1 MKAMNWG
8 ILLVAVSLGMLMLG
22 LSVGSTGWSPF
33 WLAAHDASTWQIM
46 SELRAPRCIGAWS
59 AGALL
64 GVGGALAQGLF
75 RNPLADPYLLGSSA
89 GAACAVALLLA
100 LMGVSP
106 QASDWLVRL
115 GVTGA
120 AFVGAMAA
128 VMLTLA
134 LARGVAHTLRLLLA
148 GIIVGVVL
156 GAFSALTMTLV
167 PDIMRAMQAFM
178 LGTTGFLSW
187 QSVGLMVP
195 VLLLVTLLGWGFG
208 RPLDAMSLGDAAAH
222 SLGVRLPVVRLWLI
236 GALALATGAAVA
248 QVGMIA
254 FVGLVAP
261 HLVRSRV
268 HATHGPFM
276 LLSALMGGGLL
287 LAADILSRWLLAPQ
301 ELPVGLLTAVLGG
314 VYLLWRMHR
323 MERAA

>member
-1 MKAMNWG
+1 MKAFTLG
-8 ILLVAVSLGMLMLG
+8 IILSALAVGLLMLG
-22 LSVGSTGWSPF
+22 LSVGSSGWSPF
-33 WLAAHDASTWQIM
+33 WLTPQDASAWQIM
-46 SELRAPRCIGAWS
+46 AELRAPRCLGAWV

-64 GVGGALAQGLF
+64 GLGGALAQGLF

-89 GAACAVALLLA
+89 GAACAVALFLA

-106 QASDWLVRL
+106 QANDWLMRVGL
-115 GVTGA
+115 TGS
-120 AFVGAMAA
+120 AFIGASAA
-128 VMLTLA
+128 VMLTLL

-156 GAFSALTMTLV
+156 GAFSALTMSLV

-187 QSVGLMVP
+187 QSVGLMLP
-195 VLLLVTLLGWGFG
+195 VLLLVCLVGWAFG

-222 SLGVRLPVVRLWLI
+222 SLGVRLPVVRTWLI
-236 GALALATGAAVA
+236 AALALATGAAVA

-268 HATHGPFM
+268 HATYGPFM
-276 LLSALMGGGLL
+276 VLSGLMGGALL
-287 LAADILSRWLLAPQ
+287 LMADILSRWVLAPQ

-314 VYLLWRMHR
+314 AYLLWRMHR
-323 MERAA
+323 MERVS